1 MIPRPKLGDDSIYTL
16 GQGILPKNDC
26 GRLRPHLSRAFHYG
40 LRHPHKPLCSL
51 FHASSRHLITTLNH
65 INYNTYNHCTM
76 QMFNF
81 FLTCNHYLKPLFK
94 TRIWVVTC
102 RNYFLSLLTFTLKY
116 HESRL
121 QNFIHGICQIF
132 IYFLFFIL

>member
-1 MIPRPKLGDDSIYTL
+1 MGQVGLGAYHLSIPIPKLQTRALVKINPSTKSVVYMIPRPKLGDDSIYTL

-65 INYNTYNHCTM
+65 INYNAYNHCTM

-81 FLTCNHYLKPLFK
+81 FLTCNHYLKQGFGL
-94 TRIWVVTC
+94 
-102 RNYFLSLLTFTLKY
+102 
-116 HESRL
+116 
-121 QNFIHGICQIF
+121 
-132 IYFLFFIL
+132 